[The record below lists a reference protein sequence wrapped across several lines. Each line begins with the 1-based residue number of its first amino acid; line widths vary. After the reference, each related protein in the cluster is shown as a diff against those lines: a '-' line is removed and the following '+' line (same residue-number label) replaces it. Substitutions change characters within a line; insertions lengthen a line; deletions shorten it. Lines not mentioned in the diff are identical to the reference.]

1 MPSYL
6 RYKLDGSTY
15 FFTVV
20 TQGRRPWF
28 RSENFRRV
36 LRRCFREARRMMPF
50 DVDAVVLLPDHLH
63 ILMRP
68 ADGVDYSALWRLIKT
83 RFTRSVTPT
92 LAASDPAVEG
102 RRKGE
107 RGIWQRRFYEH
118 TIRND
123 DDWGRHMDYIHFN
136 PVKHGLVD
144 KPSEWAWSSFRCY
157 VRGGWLEPDWPGGR
171 KVSFPN
177 VQE

>member
-68 ADGVDYSALWRLIKT
+68 TDGVDYSALWRLIKT